1 MKIRI
6 PAFTLMGAL
15 LLVPGRNWA
24 EAPYDGLRPALKK
37 YLKEHGDLCLGK
49 FDWPIGVSEFDRQIR
64 TRDAVQMPALEKLG
78 LVVSSEGSEKRKEGD
93 SEKTVPVTFYE
104 LTEKGKKFYLPKE
117 TTYVSADGRKTVHHG
132 DFCAG
137 KLRLDAIAGWDAPK
151 TAEGQLETTVS
162 YTYKFSAAAWIR
174 DPEARKVFPMV
185 DRIIQGEG
193 TMQLQ
198 QQFRLANGRWIAVI
212 P

>member
-6 PAFTLMGAL
+6 PTFALMGAL

-24 EAPYDGLRPALKK
+24 EASSDGLRPALKK

-49 FDWPIGVSEFDRQIR
+49 FDWPIGVSEFDRQTR
-64 TRDAVQMPALEKLG
+64 TRDAVQMPVLEKMG

-104 LTEKGKKFYLPKE
+104 LTGKGKKFYLPKD
-117 TTYVSADGRKTVHHG
+117 TTYVSADGRKTVRHG

-151 TAEGQLETTVS
+151 PVEGQLETTVS
-162 YTYKFSAAAWIR
+162 YTYKFSAAAWTR

-185 DRIIQGEG
+185 DRVIQGEG
-193 TMQLQ
+193 TAQLQ
-198 QQFRLANGRWIAVI
+198 QLFRLTNGRWIAVA